1 MKGRGELALKEAQE
15 LLPKSVNELTCL
27 VMVEC
32 GRPWHGKY
40 DQRSQAVSR
49 ATSNSLKVKK

>member
-27 VMVEC
+27 VMIEC
-32 GRPWHGKY
+32 GRPWHGKH

-49 ATSNSLKVKK
+49 ATGNSLKVKK